1 MHNRG
6 PRRVGGCL
14 EEIIFLSALDKPVLI
29 IGGGVAGLAA
39 ALELD
44 RRGLAS
50 LVVEKGPNLGGQARG
65 FCCKALEVCA
75 RCGACRVGDLL
86 QQAAQRPA
94 LGALTQALAVAAQ
107 RQGAGWEVTLIPQEG
122 PKPTSPALALER
134 PLGERLLVQTGAV
147 ILAVGHQV
155 FDARKKSRLGYG
167 RVPGV
172 MTAGELEETLAKG
185 GLPGQARRLAFVQCV
200 GSRDQALGR
209 LYCSRVCCGFAL
221 RLARLARYL
230 EPGSEV
236 TFFHMDVQDYG
247 QAWRAE
253 LAEMRAGMRFI
264 RAIPGEVRPG
274 AGGPLAVF
282 AGPDGQPQ
290 EEEFDLV
297 VLATGLEPPV
307 AAPALSEM
315 FGLTP
320 GAEGFLTGGQ
330 GVLVAGSAGGPR
342 SIAESIES
350 AAQAAASAA
359 EHLVSGQA
367 PSPEVAHA

>member
-1 MHNRG
+1 M
-6 PRRVGGCL
+6 
-14 EEIIFLSALDKPVLI
+14 SALDTPVLI

-44 RRGLAS
+44 RRGLPS
-50 LVVEKGPNLGGQARG
+50 LLVEKGPRLGGQARG
-65 FCCKALEVCA
+65 FCCKALEACA

-94 LGALTQALAVAAQ
+94 LGALTQALAVNAQ
-107 RQGAGWEVTLIPQEG
+107 RQGAGWEVTLIPQESRQ
-122 PKPTSPALALER
+122 PDTPALALER
-134 PLGERLLVQTGAV
+134 PLRERLLARTGAV

-155 FDARKKSRLGYG
+155 FEARKKSRLGYG

-172 MTAGELEETLAKG
+172 MTAGELEEALAKG
-185 GLPGQARRLAFVQCV
+185 GLPGQARRLAFIQCV

-221 RLARLARYL
+221 RLARLARHL
-230 EPGSEV
+230 EPASQV

-247 QAWRAE
+247 QAWRAD
-253 LAEMRAGMRFI
+253 LSEMRADLRFI

-274 AGGPLAVF
+274 VGGPLAVF

-307 AAPALSEM
+307 AAPALCEM
-315 FGLTP
+315 FGLAP
-320 GAEGFLTGGQ
+320 GPHGFLAGGG
-330 GVLVAGSAGGPR
+330 GVLVAGTAGGPR
-342 SIAESIES
+342 SITESIEH
-350 AAQAAASAA
+350 AAQAAAQAA
-359 EHLVSGQA
+359 EYLLAA
-367 PSPEVAHA
+367 PASPAGEVAHA